1 MSVCFGGS
9 GSDSRQRGSVM
20 AGYWIRL
27 QPELPQY
34 TQYNV
39 PLCSPA
45 ACPAHIC
52 SWGPSCLEDHNH
64 DKNTPTKITHR
75 ATEVH
80 TYTGPAGKTEPTH
93 LATRGE
99 TNMKLDKVGKQKA
112 RGAQTL
118 SLYFLSSRTSR
129 SIGPSYHKRSQ
140 MAATLWCKRRP
151 ITLLSLRQE
160 TGLPGT

>member
-1 MSVCFGGS
+1 MSECVCFGGS
-9 GSDSRQRGSVM
+9 GSDSRQRGCVM
-20 AGYWIRL
+20 AGYRIRL

-80 TYTGPAGKTEPTH
+80 TYTAPAGKTEPTH
-93 LATRGE
+93 LARRGE
-99 TNMKLDKVGKQKA
+99 ANMKLDKVGKQKA
-112 RGAQTL
+112 GGHKL
-118 SLYFLSSRTSR
+118 SLFTFFL
-129 SIGPSYHKRSQ
+129 
-140 MAATLWCKRRP
+140 L
-151 ITLLSLRQE
+151 
-160 TGLPGT
+160 GLPIPSARLTISAHRWLQPFDVNADQLHCCH

>member
-1 MSVCFGGS
+1 MSNERMKERDISSGRGGVCEWVSVCFGGS

-64 DKNTPTKITHR
+64 DKNTPTKITRR
-75 ATEVH
+75 ATEVRTH
-80 TYTGPAGKTEPTH
+80 TAPAGKTEPDTPRE
-93 LATRGE
+93 TRRGKYE
-99 TNMKLDKVGKQKA
+99 TRQGRKTES
-112 RGAQTL
+112 RGGTNSL
-118 SLYFLSSRTSR
+118 SLLSFFSDF
-129 SIGPSYHKRSQ
+129 PFH
-140 MAATLWCKRRP
+140 RP
-151 ITLLSLRQE
+151 V
-160 TGLPGT
+160 LP